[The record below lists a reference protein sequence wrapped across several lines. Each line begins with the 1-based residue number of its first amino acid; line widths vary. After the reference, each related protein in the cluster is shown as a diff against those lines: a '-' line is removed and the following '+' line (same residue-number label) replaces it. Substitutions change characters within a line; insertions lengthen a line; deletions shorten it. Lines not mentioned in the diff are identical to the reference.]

1 MLIDGVQA
9 KNRLPVSV
17 RDQMIT
23 ILVKMM
29 EMWRNCVD
37 ELSLVVKQLFFL
49 FFLLF
54 FLLLFL
60 FFFLFLL

>member
-1 MLIDGVQA
+1 MALHVFLFVMLTDGVQA

-37 ELSLVVKQLFFL
+37 ELSLGKEKIDYKSLP
-49 FFLLF
+49 
-54 FLLLFL
+54 
-60 FFFLFLL
+60 